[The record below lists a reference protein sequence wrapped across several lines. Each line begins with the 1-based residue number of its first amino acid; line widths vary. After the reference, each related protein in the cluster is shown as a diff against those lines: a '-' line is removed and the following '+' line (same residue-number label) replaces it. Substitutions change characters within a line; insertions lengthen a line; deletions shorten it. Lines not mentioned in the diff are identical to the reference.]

1 MRCWLCE
8 GATFLELDILMMNN
22 TSAELREWAARC
34 EDNAA
39 TTADETERA
48 SLLRKCEALR
58 ALADQEDW
66 LAGQPG
72 GGCSSGAAKSGSAA
86 ANGRQAAE

>member
-1 MRCWLCE
+1 M
-8 GATFLELDILMMNN
+8 DISMVNN

-34 EDNAA
+34 EDGAAA
-39 TTADETERA
+39 TSDENERA

-66 LAGQPG
+66 LAGQPVDA
-72 GGCSSGAAKSGSAA
+72 CASR
-86 ANGRQAAE
+86 ANGAVFPASNRQQAAE

>member
-1 MRCWLCE
+1 MPV
-8 GATFLELDILMMNN
+8 MNN

-39 TTADETERA
+39 ATSDDKERA

-66 LAGQPG
+66 LAGQPAAT
-72 GGCSSGAAKSGSAA
+72 GAAGQIFSAS
-86 ANGRQAAE
+86 NKQQAAE